1 MAEISLSKRAESVA
15 GSAAVGPAR
24 GNEDVGSLKRSRGGN
39 TMIDPDRFAK
49 SSPDDAGTVNT
60 TSTNGGT
67 SGRKGPFPGPKLGGF
82 CGGESGESA
91 ASESQCGIESEEAHP
106 WDAAVGDDSPRDR
119 RTDAWGRQRAGGG
132 VGRQDKVQHEEEE
145 DRLLEAGGLLGKRI
159 QQTLSD
165 VLDYDCSVG
174 VAGNKVKGDC
184 AWPCCC
190 VHLLLHYHG
199 ACSWKK

>member
-1 MAEISLSKRAESVA
+1 MAEISLAKRAESVA

-24 GNEDVGSLKRSRGGN
+24 GKEDVGGLKGSRVGN
-39 TMIDPDRFAK
+39 TMIDSGRFAK

-67 SGRKGPFPGPKLGGF
+67 SRRKFSLSSPKLGGF

-91 ASESQCGIESEEAHP
+91 ASESQGGIESEEAHP

-119 RTDAWGRQRAGGG
+119 RTDACGRQRAGGG
-132 VGRQDKVQHEEEE
+132 VGRQDKAQQEEEE

-159 QQTLSD
+159 QQTLRD

-174 VAGNKVKGDC
+174 VAGNKVKGD
-184 AWPCCC
+184 
-190 VHLLLHYHG
+190 G
-199 ACSWKK
+199 A